1 MRRLALAVALG
12 LAWLLAAPHA
22 ARAQVLQRQPDA
34 GPTTEVMTPRAAEP
48 GRDAGPASATAVT
61 DRAPKVPA
69 SPTASGR
76 VGAPTTFELVR
87 AVIGLLLI
95 IVLAYLA
102 SHPRVQELEES
113 LGISAVVTAGL
124 PFVLFGLIA
133 HSPTIGL
140 LSDSVLLYLR
150 PFLPLGLGWIGFSIG
165 FRFDVR
171 RLDTLPRGVGP
182 ALLLTSVFPFGAILG
197 ASALVLLASG
207 GIGHGTFLRDAIIL
221 GTASIIGLRPP
232 PPSLDGPAP
241 ADRIAPLLQ
250 LQEGVAMIGLVL
262 VAAFF
267 RPSGHEL
274 GWQLPAIAWIF
285 VTLGMGT
292 TLAAVI
298 YAVLASFRGTREI
311 TIVMLGA
318 ICLAA
323 GMASFLRLSP
333 IAVCFLAGAL
343 IFNLPGQWKEQVR
356 VALVRLERPVYLVFL
371 VVAGA
376 MWQVSAWQGW
386 LLLVLFV
393 AGRLIGKAAGV
404 FLSRQ
409 ERLGAQLN
417 LDLGQMN
424 REEQV
429 RIALAPM
436 GALAIAIVV
445 NAQDLYQGATVSW
458 MVTTVI
464 GGAVATEV
472 LTHFVIQRFY
482 PDKYVYVPPQLSASP
497 SGLAPPPREQTP
509 LPFPLPPRDG
519 GAR

>member
-1 MRRLALAVALG
+1 VTARRLTLVAVAL
-12 LAWLLAAPHA
+12 LVWLFA
-22 ARAQVLQRQPDA
+22 ARDAGAQILPQRDA
-34 GPTTEVMTPRAAEP
+34 GPTTEVLTPRAAPSSE
-48 GRDAGPASATAVT
+48 GAVT
-61 DRAPKVPA
+61 PA
-69 SPTASGR
+69 AGTASHGVAPSSPAAAPTGR
-76 VGAPTTFELVR
+76 GERAVPTTFELVR
-87 AVIGLLLI
+87 AVIGLLCI
-95 IVLAYLA
+95 FVLAYLA
-102 SHPRVQELEES
+102 GHPRVQELEEM

-133 HSPTIGL
+133 HTPAVGL
-140 LSDSVLLYLR
+140 LSDSVLVFIR

-171 RLDTLPRGVGP
+171 RLDTLPRGIGP
-182 ALLLTSVFPFGAILG
+182 ALLLTSVLPFAAIVG
-197 ASALVLLASG
+197 ASALILLASG
-207 GIGHGTFLRDAIIL
+207 GIEQGTFLRDAIVL
-221 GTASIIGLRPP
+221 GTASIIGVRPP
-232 PPSLDGPAP
+232 PPNLEGPTS
-241 ADRIAPLLQ
+241 DRIAPLLQ

-267 RPSGHEL
+267 RPSSHEL

-285 VTLGMGT
+285 VTLGLGT
-292 TLAAVI
+292 ALAAVI
-298 YAVLASFRGTREI
+298 FAVLNSFKNTREI

-333 IAVCFLAGAL
+333 IAVCFLAGSL
-343 IFNLPGQWKEQVR
+343 MYNLPGSWKEQVR
-356 VALVRLERPVYLVFL
+356 VALVRLERPIYLVFL

-376 MWQVSAWQGW
+376 MWKVSAWQGW

-393 AGRLIGKAAGV
+393 AGRLIGKALGV
-404 FLSRQ
+404 YVSKQ

-417 LDLGQMN
+417 LDLGQLN
-424 REEQV
+424 HEERI

-445 NAQDLYQGATVSW
+445 NAQDLYSGTTVSW

-472 LTHFVIQRFY
+472 LTHFIVVRLY
-482 PDKYVYVPPQLSASP
+482 PDKYVFVPPELAASP

-509 LPFPLPPRDG
+509 LPFPLPPKDRP
-519 GAR
+519 